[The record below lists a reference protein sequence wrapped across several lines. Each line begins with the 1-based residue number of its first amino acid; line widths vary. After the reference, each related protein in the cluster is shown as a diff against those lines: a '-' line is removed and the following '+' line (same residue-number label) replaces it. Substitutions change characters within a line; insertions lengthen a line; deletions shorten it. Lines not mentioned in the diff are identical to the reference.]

1 MSVGKSYAV
10 ALDRHGDV
18 WGWGTNDSGQL
29 GPEIDDMK
37 TIGAKKLAGLKNIQS
52 LAAGY
57 DFLIALDNDG
67 DVYAQGSN
75 TYGTLGENGDEPEGQ
90 LRKISGLP
98 AIKQIFAG
106 HYNAFAIGEDGQFF
120 GWGQQPSNFWRLCRQ
135 QKTGHDWSNAIHSQ
149 CRTTQKQSQQ
159 TLKIGAQI

>member
-120 GWGQQPSNFWRLCRQ
+120 GWGSNHPTSGGFAAN
-135 QKTGHDWSNAIHSQ
+135 KKPGT
-149 CRTTQKQSQQ
+149 
-159 TLKIGAQI
+159 IGVTPFTPNVAPPKNSRSRR